1 MIDESRVVTEIV
13 PVRQGYARWSET
25 YDTQDN
31 PLIVLE
37 EPLVRSL
44 LGDVRELRV
53 ADIGCGTG
61 RHTLY
66 LAEAGAR
73 VTAVDFAPEMMA
85 QTIGKTKKHDVR
97 FVTHDLTG
105 RFPFDNDSF
114 DRVLCCLVLEH
125 FSDLDSV
132 IGEMGRICRPGGFV
146 IISELHPAM
155 RLRRLQARFTDTQT
169 GRKVNVESYRHQI
182 ADYVNAALKA
192 RLRID
197 RIEEHLAD
205 ESLLEKSPR
214 AKEYWTGFQD
224 DFDLGWPMLLLM
236 RLGKPLSAPPQGGR
250 TTHNPGAER
259 RQG

>member
-44 LGDVRELRV
+44 LGDVRELSV

-85 QTIGKTKKHDVR
+85 QAIGKAKKHDVR

-125 FSDLDSV
+125 VSDLDSV

-146 IISELHPAM
+146 IISELHPGDASPSPAGPLH
-155 RLRRLQARFTDTQT
+155 RYADGPEGQRREL
-169 GRKVNVESYRHQI
+169 SPP
-182 ADYVNAALKA
+182 
-192 RLRID
+192 D
-197 RIEEHLAD
+197 RGL
-205 ESLLEKSPR
+205 
-214 AKEYWTGFQD
+214 
-224 DFDLGWPMLLLM
+224 
-236 RLGKPLSAPPQGGR
+236 
-250 TTHNPGAER
+250 
-259 RQG
+259 